1 MSSAAN
7 GCGRRRLLSRGE
19 SVLMRSLPL
28 IIVVGVNDLALRV
41 CEELCATSGHEVLVL
56 WEPHPQAETAVR
68 SMGAEFAGHA
78 PNEYTSLELVGV
90 RDATC
95 IIPVSEDDRLNLQVA
110 LKARDINPN
119 IRIVLRQF
127 NRALGR
133 KIEQNLPNCTAISP
147 ATHAAATYAAAAV
160 DPACNYAV
168 QFPAT
173 TGPLVGFSERKAFD
187 FGLDDCTVADAERRL
202 SVRVVAVNGRVAPD
216 AAEMIRREDTVV
228 ACGHLSKLHDA
239 WPRRAQA
246 RTSHRR
252 ARTSVRDL
260 LRAAARVEPLLLYTF
275 AVGTFI
281 YAAASAYF
289 AAELHLTVLE
299 ALYFVAATMF
309 TVGYGDITPLTRHGS
324 WVSIG
329 AAIAIMG
336 VGVTL
341 GGVFIAT
348 ISSALNRAQQI
359 ALRGLRHIR
368 AEDHVVVC
376 GAGNVGT
383 RIIDFLLEMEQRVI
397 VIEPRP
403 SALIVEHARS
413 RRIELLASDAT
424 DDQVLG
430 FCDLARA
437 QALVAVTDSDTANLE
452 AALGAMAYSS
462 DVHVVMRIHDPQ
474 FSRSV
479 ARNFR
484 IGKSFSASDL
494 TAPVIAGL
502 ARFPASRGRV
512 AFAGETFNVGQ
523 RSADMHIPRA
533 EGGIPLYFWRGAQLV
548 PAHDFDEMQPN
559 DQLLDIVPLSQFKA
573 G

>member
-1 MSSAAN
+1 
-7 GCGRRRLLSRGE
+7 
-19 SVLMRSLPL
+19 
-28 IIVVGVNDLALRV
+28 
-41 CEELCATSGHEVLVL
+41 
-56 WEPHPQAETAVR
+56 
-68 SMGAEFAGHA
+68 MGAHFAGLA
-78 PNEYTSLELVGV
+78 PNEYASLEQIGV
-90 RDATC
+90 ADAAC

-110 LKARDINPN
+110 LKARDLNPD

-160 DPACNYAV
+160 DPACVYAV
-168 QFPAT
+168 QFPAA
-173 TGPLVGFSERKAFD
+173 TGPLVGFSERRASD
-187 FGLDDCTVADAERRL
+187 FGLDDCTVDDAERRL
-202 SVRVVAVNGRVAPD
+202 NVRIVAVNGRIAPD
-216 AAEMIRREDTVV
+216 RDETIRREDTVV
-228 ACGHLSKLHDA
+228 ACAPMQRLQES
-239 WPRRAQA
+239 WPRRNAG
-246 RTSHRR
+246 RTKGQGR

-275 AVGTFI
+275 GVGTILYFV
-281 YAAASAYF
+281 ASAYF
-289 AAELHLTVLE
+289 AIDLHLTFLD

-309 TVGYGDITPLTRHGS
+309 TVGYGDITPYTRHGG
-324 WVSIG
+324 WLSIVV
-329 AAIAIMG
+329 AIVIMG

-376 GAGNVGT
+376 GAGSVGT
-383 RIIDFLLEMEQRVI
+383 RIIDFLLDMDQRVV

-424 DDQVLG
+424 DDQVLA
-430 FCDLARA
+430 FCDLANA
-437 QALVAVTDSDTANLE
+437 QSLVAVTDSDTANLE
-452 AALGAMAYSS
+452 SALGALAYHA

-474 FSRSV
+474 FSRSI

-484 IGKSFSASDL
+484 VGKSFSASDL
-494 TAPVIAGL
+494 TAPAIAGL

-512 AFAGETFNVGQ
+512 SFAGETFNVGE
-523 RSADMHIPRA
+523 RSAQMHIPRA
-533 EGGIPLYFWRGAQLV
+533 EGGIPLYYWREGTLV
-548 PAHDFDEMQPN
+548 PARDFDEMEPK
-559 DQLLDIVPLSQFKA
+559 DRLLDIVPLSQFRT

>member
-1 MSSAAN
+1 M
-7 GCGRRRLLSRGE
+7 
-19 SVLMRSLPL
+19 
-28 IIVVGVNDLALRV
+28 VGVNDLALRV
-41 CEELCATSGHEVLVL
+41 CEELCATSGHEVLVV
-56 WEPHPQAETAVR
+56 WEPDPHSEDAVR
-68 SMGAEFAGHA
+68 GMGAHFAGYA
-78 PNEYTSLELVGV
+78 PNEYHSLEMVGV
-90 RDATC
+90 RDAAC
-95 IIPVSEDDRLNLQVA
+95 IIPVSEDDRLNLQIA
-110 LKARDINPN
+110 LKARDLNPD

-160 DPACNYAV
+160 DPACVYAI
-168 QFPAT
+168 QFPSA
-173 TGPLVGFSERKAFD
+173 TGPLVGFSERRAYD

-202 SVRVVAVNGRVAPD
+202 GVRIVAVNGRIAP
-216 AAEMIRREDTVV
+216 EQPETIRREDTIV
-228 ACGHLSKLHDA
+228 ACAPMPRLQDA
-239 WPRRAQA
+239 WPRRSGA
-246 RTSHRR
+246 RRKHPGR

-260 LRAAARVEPLLLYTF
+260 LRASTRVEPLLLYTF
-275 AVGTFI
+275 AVGTI
-281 YAAASAYF
+281 VYLAASVYF
-289 AAELHLTVLE
+289 AFALHLTFLE

-309 TVGYGDITPLTRHGS
+309 TVGYGDITPLGRHGG
-324 WVSIG
+324 WTSI
-329 AAIAIMG
+329 AVAIAIMG

-341 GGVFIAT
+341 GGVFIAA
-348 ISSALNRAQQI
+348 ISSGLSRAQQI

-383 RIIDFLLEMEQRVI
+383 RIIDFLLRMDQHVI

-424 DDQVLG
+424 DDQVLA
-430 FCDLARA
+430 FCDLAHA
-437 QALVAVTDSDTANLE
+437 QSLVAVTDSDTANLE
-452 AALGAMAYSS
+452 AALGALAYSP
-462 DVHVVMRIHDPQ
+462 DVNLVMRIHDPD

-494 TAPVIAGL
+494 TGPVIAGL

-512 AFAGETFNVGQ
+512 SFAGETFNVGE
-523 RSADMHIPRA
+523 RTAEMHIPRA
-533 EGGIPLYFWRGAQLV
+533 EGGIPLFFWRDGAIV
-548 PAHDFDEMQPN
+548 PAHDFGEMRPN

-573 G
+573 S